1 MVWLG
6 LASVLVVSLACENG
20 LGGPAAATSTPTE
33 APATALSAPATS
45 TPTEVPA
52 TEPPPPPA
60 ISTPTQVPA
69 TEPPAPATSTPT
81 QVPVTESSPP
91 ATSTPSTAVS
101 ISDRDTLAALYE
113 ATDGV
118 NWLDNSNWLSD
129 APIDEWHG
137 VTTYGSGRVTEL
149 GLSDNQLSGEIPT
162 WLGNLTNL
170 KLLALQGNQLN
181 GEIPTELSNLANLE
195 VLYLDGNQLS
205 GEIPPE
211 LGNLTNL
218 EDLDLHNNQLS
229 GEIPPELG
237 NLTNLEN
244 LNLHGNLLSGKIPP
258 ELGNLTNLNAL
269 DLRNNQLSG
278 EIPPELGNLVN
289 LWELYLAH
297 NQLTGHIPARL
308 RNVPLNDLARVA
320 ITLPEAPTGLT
331 AAGFG
336 LKQVDLWWT
345 APASDGG
352 AAITGYRIEASEDG
366 SNWSVLSA
374 DTGSDATS
382 TSHIGLTGEI
392 SYHYRISAINAAGT
406 GPWSATTTA
415 FKRKPS
421 EEFDVTDAPFGMW
434 SDGVTMW
441 VLHHGQIYAYVMAT
455 KARVPGE
462 DFKTLGG
469 NLFPRNSSPENIWS
483 DGETMWVSDSDR
495 HDPRIY
501 AYDMTTKK
509 RDSRKDFD
517 TLTLEAAGND
527 DPQGIW
533 SNVVRMWVLDGHD
546 RKIYAYDMTS
556 KERVPLLDFETLDAG
571 NVEPGD
577 IWSDGVTMWV
587 LDGHERKIYAYDMAT
602 QARVPGKGPRLPQS
616 RRFLHL
622 AARHLVRRG

>member
-1 MVWLG
+1 M
-6 LASVLVVSLACENG
+6 
-20 LGGPAAATSTPTE
+20 
-33 APATALSAPATS
+33 
-45 TPTEVPA
+45 
-52 TEPPPPPA
+52 
-60 ISTPTQVPA
+60 
-69 TEPPAPATSTPT
+69 
-81 QVPVTESSPP
+81 
-91 ATSTPSTAVS
+91 
-101 ISDRDTLAALYE
+101 
-113 ATDGV
+113 
-118 NWLDNSNWLSD
+118 
-129 APIDEWHG
+129 
-137 VTTYGSGRVTEL
+137 
-149 GLSDNQLSGEIPT
+149 
-162 WLGNLTNL
+162 GNL
-170 KLLALQGNQLN
+170 A
-181 GEIPTELSNLANLE
+181 
-195 VLYLDGNQLS
+195 
-205 GEIPPE
+205 
-211 LGNLTNL
+211 
-218 EDLDLHNNQLS
+218 
-229 GEIPPELG
+229 
-237 NLTNLEN
+237 NLEN

-278 EIPPELGNLVN
+278 EIPPQLGNLVN

-308 RNVPLNDLARVA
+308 RTVPLNDLARVA

-336 LKQVDLWWT
+336 LKQVDLSWT
-345 APASDGG
+345 APSSDGG

-421 EEFDVTDAPFGMW
+421 EDFDE
-434 SDGVTMW
+434 
-441 VLHHGQIYAYVMAT
+441 LEIYGT
-455 KARVPGE
+455 E
-462 DFKTLGG
+462 
-469 NLFPRNSSPENIWS
+469 SPQSIWS
-483 DGETMWVSDSDR
+483 DGITMWVSDSGKIYGYSMTTKARLPGKDFGTLWPVRNLQDIWSDR
-495 HDPRIY
+495 VTMWVAGRHRDQGNIY
-501 AYDMTTKK
+501 AYDMTTKE
-509 RDSRKDFD
+509 RVPGKDFY
-517 TLTLEAAGND
+517 TLEAAGND

-587 LDGHERKIYAYDMAT
+587 LDKHERKIYAYDMAT
-602 QARVPGKGPRLPQS
+602 QARVPGKDLDFHKAVGSYTWPICIWSDGVTMWMGDNLQFDSKIYAFQMPDSGGP
-616 RRFLHL
+616 
-622 AARHLVRRG
+622 